1 MRPFRRAVQKKLIGQ
16 IFKIGG
22 NNAQR
27 LCLLHETH
35 FKRIYAK
42 QIMQN
47 TKKMVKLSQ
56 TILVPSYCF
65 ADIMIRYQN
74 QIKSNQVHLNTTFLK
89 RYLNQAGVNYLK

>member
-1 MRPFRRAVQKKLIGQ
+1 MRLFRRAVQKKTNWSNV
-16 IFKIGG
+16 FKIGG

-47 TKKMVKLSQ
+47 TKKMG
-56 TILVPSYCF
+56 
-65 ADIMIRYQN
+65 
-74 QIKSNQVHLNTTFLK
+74 QIKPNNSGT
-89 RYLNQAGVNYLK
+89 